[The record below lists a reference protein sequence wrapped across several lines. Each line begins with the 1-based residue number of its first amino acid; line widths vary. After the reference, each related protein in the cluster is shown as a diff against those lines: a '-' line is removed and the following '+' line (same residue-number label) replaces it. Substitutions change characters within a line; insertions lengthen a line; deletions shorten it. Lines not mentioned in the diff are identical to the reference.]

1 MRSLH
6 DVRQLL
12 VDSSGSVG
20 ERSRARRWQQLRA
33 AFPEINSMSVID
45 LGGTAEAWLR
55 APVRPRALFLVN
67 LEPEPDGLP
76 PWIHADQADAC
87 NLPRNVLGRG
97 YDLVFS
103 NSVIE
108 HVGGHA
114 QRLRFA
120 AAVHKL
126 APRHWV
132 QTPYRYFPVEPHW
145 LFPGFQFLP
154 LAVRAEV
161 SRHWPLAHSQSASRD
176 EGLRAAIGVELLS
189 RTEMC
194 HYFPGSQIRQERMAG
209 MVKSL
214 VAVTGSAAAGQ
225 PDGQLP
231 DHADDQEWQRWRA
244 GDTNP
249 ASGGHTAAGAVGG
262 LVSNGHRTRP
272 G

>member
-1 MRSLH
+1 
-6 DVRQLL
+6 
-12 VDSSGSVG
+12 
-20 ERSRARRWQQLRA
+20 
-33 AFPEINSMSVID
+33 MSVVD

-55 APVRPRALFLVN
+55 APVRPRSLHLVN
-67 LEPEPDGLP
+67 LEPAPEGLP

-87 NLPRNVLGRG
+87 NLPRKILSRG

-114 QRLRFA
+114 QRVRFA
-120 AAVHKL
+120 AAVHEL
-126 APRHWV
+126 AARHWV

-154 LAVRAEV
+154 LTVRAEV
-161 SRHWPLAHSQSASRD
+161 SRHWPLVHTPSASRG

-194 HYFPGSQIRQERMAG
+194 MYFPGSQIRQERMAG

-214 VAVTGSAAAGQ
+214 VAVC
-225 PDGQLP
+225 
-231 DHADDQEWQRWRA
+231 
-244 GDTNP
+244 
-249 ASGGHTAAGAVGG
+249 GGAAGARPTDRDQIMQIAGMATVRAGNTTQSAETNNADAIGG
-262 LVSNGHRTRP
+262 W
-272 G
+272 